1 MLMRSSSNPEFD
13 PLENVLISSQ
23 LKTAAKQPIFLFFS
37 ESFRSDSTSYSG
49 VPWSRVVLSFPCA
62 WKNTT
67 IRNSIAAEC
76 SEMVSNDVAVDG
88 DWVSIDPDIRHR
100 DWSPVLRNPALTPPP
115 ESLVESESARLV
127 PKQSPL
133 AGELLTEEQQADIEK
148 LRSNLQVMTIEQA
161 EKMTRGQAEIVQ
173 LRAEL
178 EAMTA
183 VANDASKLP
192 IERLEEMSV
201 SELIVFSS
209 PTANSLYWTESLKSA
224 KSLEQSSILLQ
235 NTEKMQRRCGH
246 GGD

>member
-1 MLMRSSSNPEFD
+1 
-13 PLENVLISSQ
+13 
-23 LKTAAKQPIFLFFS
+23 
-37 ESFRSDSTSYSG
+37 
-49 VPWSRVVLSFPCA
+49 
-62 WKNTT
+62 
-67 IRNSIAAEC
+67 
-76 SEMVSNDVAVDG
+76 MVSNDVAVDG